1 MNLQEFYRKRAKH
14 YLGTAIGASVS
25 IVCLVGVRNDVGGF
39 LGYTGLMLST
49 GYGVAIATANQK
61 VTQWHPEF
69 ERTIRQDESDKWESR
84 LTKMEE
90 ECVAKLSTRELELQ
104 SLKNALQQAKNAV
117 EIYIDID
124 KKNEALQEQL
134 TAITQKLEHLQDNFE
149 VELEAAVEDNW
160 QGYLEK
166 IKARNS
172 EHRARERELLAA
184 FGELE
189 EKHKA
194 SLSILVE
201 QYTELIDSYDAV
213 IKSFHPELE
222 SIRSE
227 FTARLQSVSE
237 ERDRVYAMLTQY
249 QKPRLFEGNSY
260 AATVGNAVLS
270 FYLENNLIA
279 DPVRYESHGSGLID
293 VWVRP
298 RTGTVEAYE
307 KLGRELFIKQVYL
320 GLPKFKVEEG
330 SIKISLKTDISEG
343 RKKAEPLA
351 PNSDWFQFVVA
362 DVEHIRVTGER
373 DSGKSTLVVNLVNL
387 KLSQNP
393 GCKIKLCNPLY
404 GSRKD
409 TWTIPA
415 TWKSFDEALEG
426 LTELAGIIL
435 ERNELGRRTKDAGLP
450 TPDFEPILYIFD
462 EIDMTVST
470 HEKQATELLKTC
482 LKMGTHYNVHVIY
495 IGQSPLCS
503 TLGLKRPD
511 LNHSAAFHLGKNV
524 GRAIEDLQAS
534 TRDTKDKLLIQYE
547 QMNEQGNKFICLVEH
562 NKDVFLALPPPPNS
576 YKLPSAQKTD
586 EPPVTDIR
594 HQLECLWY
602 KESAD
607 STENAV
613 SSQHP
618 ENPGKIEATENS
630 QNQRQC
636 SACGSSKLRKN
647 GKRGNAQKYI
657 CKDCGKNFSIGG

>member
-1 MNLQEFYRKRAKH
+1 MHLQEFYRKRAKH
-14 YLGTAIGASVS
+14 YLGTAIGASAS
-25 IVCLVGVRNDVGGF
+25 IVCLVGVRSDVGGF

-49 GYGVAIATANQK
+49 GYGIAVATANQK
-61 VTQWHPEF
+61 ITQWHPEF
-69 ERTIRQDESDKWESR
+69 ERSIRQDESEKWQSKLARMQREW
-84 LTKMEE
+84 L
-90 ECVAKLSTRELELQ
+90 AKLSTRELELQ
-104 SLKNALQQAKNAV
+104 AFKNALQQAKDAV
-117 EIYIDID
+117 EVYIGVDE
-124 KKNEALQEQL
+124 KNKALQEQL
-134 TAITQKLEHLQDNFE
+134 TIITQKLEHLQDNFE
-149 VELEAAVEDNW
+149 VELEVATQDNW
-160 QGYLEK
+160 QGYLER

-189 EKHKA
+189 ERHKA
-194 SLSILVE
+194 SLSTLVE
-201 QYTELIDSYDAV
+201 QYTELIESYESV
-213 IKSFHPELE
+213 IGSFHPELE

-227 FTARLQSVSE
+227 FSARLQSVSE
-237 ERDRVYAMLTQY
+237 ERDRVYAMLAQY

-260 AATVGNAVLS
+260 AATVGNAVLG
-270 FYLENNLIA
+270 FYLENDLIA

-293 VWVRP
+293 VWLRP

-307 KLGRELFIKQVYL
+307 KLGRELFIKQAYL
-320 GLPKFKVEEG
+320 ALPKYKVEDG
-330 SIKISLKTDISEG
+330 SLKISLKTDISEG
-343 RKKAEPLA
+343 RKKSEPSTL
-351 PNSDWFQFVVA
+351 NSDWFEIVVS

-387 KLSQNP
+387 KLTQNP
-393 GCKIKLCNPLY
+393 GCQIKLCNPLY

-426 LTELAGIIL
+426 LIELADVIL

-462 EIDMTVST
+462 EIDMTIST
-470 HEKQATELLKTC
+470 HEKPATELLKTC

-562 NKDVFLALPPPPNS
+562 NKDAFLALPPPPNS
-576 YKLPSAQKTD
+576 YKLPSAQGTD
-586 EPPVTDIR
+586 EPPVSDIR
-594 HQLECLWY
+594 HQLERLLE
-602 KESAD
+602 KEHSD
-607 STENAV
+607 LTENTV
-613 SSQHP
+613 STQHP
-618 ENPGKIEATENS
+618 ENPGKIEVTENS
-630 QNQRQC
+630 RNQAKC
-636 SACGSSKLRKN
+636 SACGSSRLRKN

-657 CKDCGKNFSIGG
+657 CKDCGKNFSRGA

>member
-1 MNLQEFYRKRAKH
+1 MNLQEFYRKRARH
-14 YLGTAIGASVS
+14 YIGTAVSAGISIFCLIG
-25 IVCLVGVRNDVGGF
+25 IRNDAGKF
-39 LGYTGLMLST
+39 LGYTGLMVSA
-49 GYGVAIATANQK
+49 GYGLATATANQK
-61 VTQWHPEF
+61 ITQWLPEF
-69 ERTIRQDESDKWESR
+69 EQAARQDESEKWLAKFAKLESVCQSKLESR
-84 LTKMEE
+84 EN
-90 ECVAKLSTRELELQ
+90 ELQ
-104 SLKNALQQAKNAV
+104 ALKNALQQAKKAV
-117 EIYIDID
+117 AVYIDID

-149 VELEAAVEDNW
+149 IELEAAVEDNW

-166 IKARNS
+166 IKSRNS

-201 QYTELIDSYDAV
+201 QYTELIQGYESV
-213 IKSFHPELE
+213 IGSFHPELE

-237 ERDRVYAMLTQY
+237 ERDRVYAMLSQY

-260 AATVGNAVLS
+260 AATVGNAVLG
-270 FYLENNLIA
+270 FYLENDLIA

-293 VWVRP
+293 VWLRP

-307 KLGRELFIKQVYL
+307 KLGRELFIKQAYL
-320 GLPKFKVEEG
+320 ALPKYKVEDG
-330 SIKISLKTDISEG
+330 SLKVSLKTDVSEG
-343 RKKAEPLA
+343 RKKAEPSAL
-351 PNSDWFQFVVA
+351 NSDWFELVVS
-362 DVEHIRVTGER
+362 DVEHIRITGER

-387 KLSQNP
+387 KLTQNP

-426 LTELAGIIL
+426 LTELAGVIL

-576 YKLPSAQKTD
+576 YKLPSAQGTD
-586 EPPVTDIR
+586 KLPVTDIR
-594 HQLECLWY
+594 HQLERLWD
-602 KESAD
+602 KEHSD

-613 SSQHP
+613 SIQHP

-630 QNQRQC
+630 QNQAKC
-636 SACGSSKLRKN
+636 TACGSSKLRKN

>member
-1 MNLQEFYRKRAKH
+1 MNLQEFYKKRAKH
-14 YLGTAIGASVS
+14 YLGTAIGASAS
-25 IVCLVGVRNDVGGF
+25 IVCLIGVRNDVGGF

-49 GYGVAIATANQK
+49 GYGVAVATANRRI
-61 VTQWHPEF
+61 TEWHPEF
-69 ERTIRQDESDKWESR
+69 ERSIRQDESEKWESKLVR
-84 LTKMEE
+84 MEQEWLT
-90 ECVAKLSTRELELQ
+90 KLSTGESELQ
-104 SLKNALQQAKNAV
+104 AFKNALQQAKDAV
-117 EIYIDID
+117 KVYIGVDE
-124 KKNEALQEQL
+124 KNKALQEQL
-134 TAITQKLEHLQDNFE
+134 TAITQKLEHLQHNFE
-149 VELEAAVEDNW
+149 VELEAAIQDNW
-160 QGYLEK
+160 QGYLET

-201 QYTELIDSYDAV
+201 QYTELIQGYESV
-213 IKSFHPELE
+213 IGSFHPELE
-222 SIRSE
+222 TIKSD
-227 FTARLQSVSE
+227 FTARLQSVCE
-237 ERDRVYAMLTQY
+237 ERDRVYAMLAQY

-260 AATVGNAVLS
+260 AATVGNAVLG
-270 FYLENNLIA
+270 FYLENDLIA
-279 DPVRYESHGSGLID
+279 DPVKYESHGSGLID
-293 VWVRP
+293 VWLRP

-320 GLPKFKVEEG
+320 GVPKFKVEEG

-351 PNSDWFQFVVA
+351 LNSNWFESVVA
-362 DVEHIRVTGER
+362 DVEHIRITGER

-409 TWTIPA
+409 TWSIPA
-415 TWKSFDEALEG
+415 TWKSFDEALSG
-426 LTELAGIIL
+426 LIELSGVIL
-435 ERNELGRRTKDAGLP
+435 ERNELGRKAKDSGLP

-534 TRDTKDKLLIQYE
+534 TRDTKDRLLVQYE

-562 NKDVFLALPPPPNS
+562 NKDAFLAIPPAPNYYQLPAPQP
-576 YKLPSAQKTD
+576 TD
-586 EPPVTDIR
+586 EPPEKDVR
-594 HQLECLWY
+594 QQLERLWG
-602 KESAD
+602 KDSID
-607 STENAV
+607 STENTV
-613 SSQHP
+613 STQHP

-630 QNQRQC
+630 HNQRQC
-636 SACGSSKLRKN
+636 PACRSSKLRKN
-647 GKRGNAQKYI
+647 GK
-657 CKDCGKNFSIGG
+657 